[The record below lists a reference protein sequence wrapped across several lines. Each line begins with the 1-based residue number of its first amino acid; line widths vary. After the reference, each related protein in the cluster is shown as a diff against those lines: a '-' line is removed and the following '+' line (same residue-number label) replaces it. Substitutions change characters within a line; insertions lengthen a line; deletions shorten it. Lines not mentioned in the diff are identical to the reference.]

1 MISGRSEEESGHG
14 FARIKEIA
22 SGLTV
27 FVIFL
32 LLISLQ
38 QSETKG
44 GRPKSRSGFRGSKKW

>member
-44 GRPKSRSGFRGSKKW
+44 GRPKSRSGFGGSKK